1 MAIFRLYTCHCRYQ
15 RHTSGLCPKCNKE
28 LKPSHD
34 WYISFTHQG
43 RLYTY
48 AISPSIQKAR
58 DALAKVRVEIREG
71 KFFKRTSTI
80 KWDRACEIFRQHY
93 KTHTKAGTQGMYN
106 NSLNQLSQHFS
117 DCSLHEITL
126 PMVEEYK
133 RIRSK
138 AVSLASVDRD
148 LASLKRLF
156 SFIEE
161 QGHIDKNPI
170 RKAKLFRPHNERER
184 MLTETEIKRLLDA
197 CTIPY
202 LRLAVLIA
210 LNTGLR
216 KGTIMGL
223 RWDNVDL
230 NRKVIRVRT
239 KGDKMV
245 SIPLT
250 ALYSSLIKWKRD
262 NPGSPFLFRS
272 TRGKGPMNR
281 DSIKRSFATACDM
294 AKLSDFR
301 FHDLRHTFASYYIIR
316 TGDLRTCQEL
326 LGHSTATMTR
336 RYSHLLDSHV
346 RQAMRRFGG
355 IGISKQAVARKG
367 DQIRGSGYG

>member
-1 MAIFRLYTCHCRYQ
+1 
-15 RHTSGLCPKCNKE
+15 
-28 LKPSHD
+28 
-34 WYISFTHQG
+34 
-43 RLYTY
+43 
-48 AISPSIQKAR
+48 
-58 DALAKVRVEIREG
+58 
-71 KFFKRTSTI
+71 
-80 KWDRACEIFRQHY
+80 
-93 KTHTKAGTQGMYN
+93 MYN
-106 NSLNQLSQHFS
+106 NSLNQLSRHFS
-117 DCSLHEITL
+117 DYNLNEIIL

-138 AVSLASVDRD
+138 TVSLASVDRD
-148 LASLKRLF
+148 LATLKRLF
-156 SFIEE
+156 SFMEE
-161 QGHIDKNPI
+161 QGHIEKNPI
-170 RKAKLFRPHNERER
+170 RKVKLFRPCNERER

-197 CTIPY
+197 CSIPY

-216 KGTIMGL
+216 KATIMGL

-245 SIPLT
+245 NIPLT
-250 ALYSSLIKWKRD
+250 ALYSPLVKWKRD

-272 TRGKGPMNR
+272 ARGKGSMNR
-281 DSIKRSFATACDM
+281 DSIKRSFATACET

-301 FHDLRHTFASYYIIR
+301 FHDLRHTFASVFIMR

-336 RYSHLLDSHV
+336 RYSHLLDSHI
-346 RQAMRRFGG
+346 RQAVKRFGG
-355 IGISKQAVARKG
+355 IGISRQVGVRQG
-367 DQIRGSGYG
+367 DQVRGRAGG